1 MGSVG
6 HKKQSNP
13 KFCPSKMLVLVLCMA
28 RDSQYSN
35 CNTIM
40 GSEVLTA
47 PLQPIKTM
55 LIHTMTTVSQT
66 TVKKKVHSPTS
77 LILTMITSR
86 QTALPLA
93 THQHSNM
100 AGHMFLLSTGSLG
113 AELGQLSCHFTLLL
127 FFVFNFRFFAMSR
140 LYLSVV

>member
-6 HKKQSNP
+6 HKNQSNP
-13 KFCPSKMLVLVLCMA
+13 KFCPPKMLVLLLCMA
-28 RDSQYSN
+28 RDSLFCN
-35 CNTIM
+35 CNTII

-66 TVKKKVHSPTS
+66 TVKKST
-77 LILTMITSR
+77 LTYILTMITSR
-86 QTALPLA
+86 ETALPLA
-93 THQHSNM
+93 THQHNNM

-113 AELGQLSCHFTLLL
+113 AELGQLSCH
-127 FFVFNFRFFAMSR
+127 
-140 LYLSVV
+140 LSVSDFYIISFIFFKF